1 MPRTKAPRTKAP
13 RTKAPRTKAPRT
25 KAPRTKPPRTK
36 DPRTKDPRTKERGM
50 KEPSCALEDTFCEMV
65 KPWLQ
70 GFIHFL
76 RVRREAL
83 AVAAGT
89 HPSYPDACLLG
100 GRARMEWSELTSE
113 EQRNWHARSL
123 SAQAGA
129 ALLYEATLP
138 QCTECEVLDDDVRS
152 PSTSR
157 RLPSQGRGW
166 PSSDEADLEIDLE
179 TVEVR
184 SRSPSLEIEV
194 AVRLCQAQECGQPR
208 ALGASSRARKFRTED
223 VQIVFSDSEPPSDLR
238 VETADEWAKK

>member
-1 MPRTKAPRTKAP
+1 MPRTKAPRRKEP
-13 RTKAPRTKAPRT
+13 RTKN
-25 KAPRTKPPRTK
+25 
-36 DPRTKDPRTKERGM
+36 PRTKERGT
-50 KEPSCALEDTFCEMV
+50 KEPSCPLEDAFCEMV

-89 HPSYPDACLLG
+89 HPLYPDAWLLG
-100 GRARMEWSELTSE
+100 GRARMEWSELTFE
-113 EQRNWHARSL
+113 EQRNWHAKSL

-129 ALLYEATLP
+129 APLFEATLP
-138 QCTECEVLDDDVRS
+138 QSTECEVLDDDVRS
-152 PSTSR
+152 RSSAESVVPSTRR
-157 RLPSQGRGW
+157 RLPNQRRRW
-166 PSSDEADLEIDLE
+166 PSSDEAGLEIDLE

-194 AVRLCQAQECGQPR
+194 AVRVCPAQEYGQPR